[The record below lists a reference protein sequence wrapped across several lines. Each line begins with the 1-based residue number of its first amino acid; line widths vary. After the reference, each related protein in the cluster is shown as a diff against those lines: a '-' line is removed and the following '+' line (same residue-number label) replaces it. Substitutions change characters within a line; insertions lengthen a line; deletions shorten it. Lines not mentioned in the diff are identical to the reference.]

1 MLCAAE
7 VPQAA
12 RVMRMYFCVLNAMP
26 ILLPVGGALKE
37 R

>member
-26 ILLPVGGALKE
+26 ILLASARALKE